1 MKICIFGAGAI
12 GGYMGVKLAQAG
24 ADVSLVARGPHL
36 AAMQEKGLTL
46 IEEDGEPQTVK
57 VTASDNPEDLGP
69 QDYVIVTL
77 KAHSVPAVVPNM
89 QPLIGENTT
98 IVSGVNGVPW
108 WYFHKIGTDLEGTR
122 LATVDPGNAQW
133 DGFGPDRVL
142 GCVVYPAAEV
152 SEPGTIRHIE
162 GNRFS
167 LGEPD
172 GSKSERAMALSKVL
186 TAAGLK
192 APVRPR
198 IRDEIWVKL
207 WGNLSF
213 NPISALTHAT
223 LDVLCTDEG
232 TRPVARNMMLE
243 AQVVAEKLGVKFP
256 IDVERR
262 IDGGAAVGAHRTSML
277 QDLEHGR
284 PMEIDALIGSVQ
296 ELGRVTNTPTPT
308 IDTVLAL
315 VKLRGRSAGLYGG

>member
-12 GGYMGVKLAQAG
+12 GGYLTVKLAATD
-24 ADVSLVARGPHL
+24 AEVSVVARGPHL
-36 AAMQEKGLTL
+36 AAMQAHGLTL
-46 IEEDGEPQTVK
+46 IEESGTTNVSVK
-57 VTASDNPEDLGP
+57 ATEDPEDLGP

-77 KAHSVPAVVPNM
+77 KAHSVPALVEKM
-89 QPLIGENTT
+89 QPLIGEHTT

-108 WYFHKIGTDLEGTR
+108 WYFHKIGSDLEGTK
-122 LATVDPGNAQW
+122 LQSVDPGNLQW
-133 DGFGPDRVL
+133 NGFGPDQVL

-152 SEPGTIRHIE
+152 VEPGVIRHIE

-167 LGEPD
+167 IGEPD
-172 GSKSERAMALSKVL
+172 GSKSERALALSKL
-186 TAAGLK
+186 FTSAGLK

-198 IRDEIWVKL
+198 LRDEIWVKL

-223 LDVLCTDEG
+223 LDVLCTDPG
-232 TRPVARNMMLE
+232 TRSVARGMMVE
-243 AQVVAEKLGVKFP
+243 AQEIAEKLGVKFP

-262 IDGGAAVGAHRTSML
+262 IDGGAAVGPHRTSML
-277 QDLEHGR
+277 QDLDAKR
-284 PMEIDALIGSVQ
+284 PMEIDALVGSVQ
-296 ELGRVTNTPTPT
+296 ELGRITGTDTPV

-315 VKLRGRSAGLYGG
+315 IQLRGRTAGLYG

>member
-1 MKICIFGAGAI
+1 MKVCIFGAGAI
-12 GGYMGVKLAQAG
+12 GGYMGVKLAKAG

-46 IEEDGEPQTVK
+46 IEEGETTTVP
-57 VTASDNPEDLGP
+57 VTASDDPAALGV

-77 KAHSVPAVVPNM
+77 KAHSVPPVVSKM
-89 QPLIGENTT
+89 APLIGPNTT

-108 WYFHKIGTDLEGTR
+108 WYFHKLEGAHEGTR
-122 LATVDPGNAQW
+122 LDSVDPGNVQW

-152 SEPGTIRHIE
+152 IEPGVIKHIE

-172 GSKSERAMALSKVL
+172 GSKSDRAQALSKIL
-186 TAAGLK
+186 ANAGLK
-192 APVRPR
+192 APVRPKL
-198 IRDEIWVKL
+198 RDEIWVKL

-232 TRPVARNMMLE
+232 TRAVARNMMVE
-243 AQVVAEKLGVKFP
+243 AQEIAERLSVKFP
-256 IDVERR
+256 IDVDRR
-262 IDGGAAVGAHRTSML
+262 IAGGAAVGAHRTSML
-277 QDLEHGR
+277 QDLDQGR
-284 PMEIDALIGSVQ
+284 PMEIDALVASVQ
-296 ELGRVTNTPTPT
+296 ELGRVTGVPTPT
-308 IDTVLAL
+308 IDTVLGL
-315 VKLRGRSAGLYGG
+315 IRLRARTAGLYS